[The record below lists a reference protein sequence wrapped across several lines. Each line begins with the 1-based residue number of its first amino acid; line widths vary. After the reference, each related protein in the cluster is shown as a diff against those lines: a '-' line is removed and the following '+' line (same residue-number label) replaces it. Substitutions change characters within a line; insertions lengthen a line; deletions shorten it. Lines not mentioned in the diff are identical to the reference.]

1 MIDIIIYFSIA
12 FAVMSFFATMA
23 SIIYA
28 SLEEVERKRESEEFT
43 QMQVEALKEL
53 TEEAEAKQK
62 MLALE

>member
-12 FAVMSFFATMA
+12 FAVMSFFATIA